1 MILIICLLALVVFV
15 FSLDLSWTN
24 VVSPRRNDLVFEG
37 RVQEYGAYQLRRE
50 SHRSL
55 FLAFLIV
62 GGLASGA
69 LFLLGGSDHS
79 NGYQTPTDLSD
90 FWTLP
95 PISLVEIEKEQP
107 KKEEESKPEQ
117 RREIRGDNQA
127 EPEVVEKGATTV
139 MTASTAITN
148 ASGTS
153 DDPDAGEI
161 SGPTEMPADAARAE
175 LRPKEWVPWAQVMP
189 EFPGG
194 VTALYEFLSGHIEYP
209 ELYRNRGVQGT
220 VWITFVVALTGEVT
234 QVEVE
239 RGIPGAPGL
248 DKIALEAVKQMPR
261 WIPGRNGEN
270 SVAVR
275 QRIPVKFV
283 LQSN

>member
-1 MILIICLLALVVFV
+1 MIFTICLLALVVFV

-37 RVQEYGAYQLRRE
+37 RVQEYGAYQLRKE

-55 FLAFLIV
+55 FFAFLIV
-62 GGLASGA
+62 GGLASGV
-69 LFLLGGSDHS
+69 LYFLGGNGIATDYQPSSDLID
-79 NGYQTPTDLSD
+79 T
-90 FWTLP
+90 WILP
-95 PISLVEIEKEQP
+95 PICSLEIEKEEP
-107 KKEEESKPEQ
+107 KKEEDTPTEP
-117 RREIRGDNQA
+117 RRELRGDNQA
-127 EPEVVEKGATTV
+127 EPEVVENGATAV
-139 MTASTAITN
+139 MTASTAISN
-148 ASGTS
+148 PSGTS

-161 SGPTEMPADAARAE
+161 SGPTEMPAGKN
-175 LRPKEWVPWAQVMP
+175 PCTVKPTEWVPWAQVMP

-194 VTALYEFLSGHIEYP
+194 APALYKFLSGHIDYP
-209 ELYRNRGVQGT
+209 EFYRNRGIQGT
-220 VWITFVVALTGEVT
+220 VWITFVVALSGEVT

-248 DKIALEAVKQMPR
+248 DKAALEAVKQMPH
-261 WIPGRNGEN
+261 WIPGRNGEE